1 MGVTAGPG
9 LVGALV
15 VGVAFAK
22 GLAWAAKLKLIAVN
36 HLEGHMLANLYE
48 TNDLKPPFIAS
59 LVSGGNT
66 LLVHVKA
73 WGSYEILGATI
84 DDAVGEAFDKVS
96 KALGLGYPGGPI
108 ISKLAAK
115 GNKRA
120 IHFPRAM
127 MHSGD
132 YSFSLSGLK
141 TAVITYIEGENKAG
155 RPIKL
160 DDLCASFEAAV
171 IDVQVAK
178 AWTAIEQTGVK
189 DFCVGGGVAAN
200 KELRDEYIDLFT
212 KRGIRVTVPPMVVC
226 GDNGAMIAL
235 VALRNYHAKLFSD
248 FTLDAHPNSTF
259 GDWSCAEMPVVSPN
273 WPPKRNQQP
282 FSTKNA

>member
-1 MGVTAGPG
+1 
-9 LVGALV
+9 
-15 VGVAFAK
+15 
-22 GLAWAAKLKLIAVN
+22 
-36 HLEGHMLANLYE
+36 
-48 TNDLKPPFIAS
+48 
-59 LVSGGNT
+59 
-66 LLVHVKA
+66 
-73 WGSYEILGATI
+73 
-84 DDAVGEAFDKVS
+84 
-96 KALGLGYPGGPI
+96 
-108 ISKLAAK
+108 
-115 GNKRA
+115 
-120 IHFPRAM
+120 M

-282 FSTKNA
+282 SSTKNA